1 MRRQQYL
8 RASSAQSLCVFCA
21 CRLTGEVP
29 FALQPTSSFATARR
43 HLSTTRPSNQSTS
56 SAPAPNQPPTD
67 AQSNGNR
74 PQNGFVIDP
83 NSSLTPSEQR
93 EKARLR
99 QLREAAEK
107 QQREAQ
113 EARAKHEADRRNA
126 ERENQRRIRGQW
138 NQQHSGHQAPGQ
150 QTRDGQRRINDRSQG
165 SQIGGR
171 GNVRDARQR
180 RTSTGSERN
189 GQRQGQ
195 GQRPQQGQGQPRRQ
209 EQQQQHSQR
218 PQKRAPNPFGSS
230 SDAKA
235 ERVSAPLFGG
245 DAAKAETDQV
255 ATESGWGSGAT
266 KRAPLQYVT
275 EAPPPPQDSQRSE
288 HPEQVGE
295 EASLEDRMGLKDDHE
310 EAAQDLSQNT
320 GGWGQS
326 APRGQQ
332 NEAQISNF
340 NDGDSANQP
349 PQHPALPQEHH
360 MLSPETQQSPEQ
372 YRPQSTHAEN
382 SYQTRL
388 LDTEDYAQTRTPAEG
403 EDLSA
408 NWQHLRRR
416 NANSQQTS
424 PAQQNDY
431 QASPQQRAHE
441 SDPDWVDRQFAAHL
455 EQRQQQQ
462 ATVFDR
468 SSAQRSPFD
477 STPSAAEPFRQ
488 PARAIK
494 KCGRCG
500 EVGHIAKECTGPN
513 KPRGKC
519 HLCGQQGH
527 YAKDCS
533 LNDRKNSRRGN
544 DVSDMQR
551 GSRSINIERL
561 REEYEPPAQ
570 SRGDPFANQKSSE
583 VASSATEQVD
593 PFSSRRPMKKRQD
606 EERSHPREKSSRAR
620 RGFADPEAD
629 DEGDALSDVRNRV
642 LRRPSRF
649 EADDEDEGLNDQRQL
664 RSRKFADEGRSKKA
678 SRGRRN
684 DRDEE
689 EDDDS
694 GAARE
699 EARARKAEKRERE
712 QARKEE
718 KQAQAA
724 DRKAKQLEDRHKL
737 NLPEFI
743 NVATL
748 AQTLGVRYEKFVR
761 RLERLGYDDI
771 FPGKVLNSEISG
783 LIAMEYDFEPIF
795 ESTAPDAEDRDL
807 KARPEVE
814 DKSFLPVRP
823 PVVTI
828 MGHVDHGKTTI
839 LDYMRKSSVAAG
851 EAGGITQH
859 IGAFSVPLAG
869 SGRTVTFL
877 DTPGHAA
884 FLAMRQRGA
893 NVTDIVILVVAGDDS
908 VKPQTLEAL
917 KHAKAAGV
925 PMIVAV
931 NKMDKEGADLQRVKQ
946 DLARHGVE
954 IEDFG
959 GETQV
964 VPVSGKTGLGMDEL
978 EENFVTLSEILDHRA
993 ETDGPV
999 EGWIL
1004 EATTKKAGRV
1014 ATVLV
1019 RRGTLRQGSIIVAG
1033 RTWARVR
1040 SLHNEGGQAVQEV
1053 GPGMPVEV
1061 DGWRDQPMAGD
1072 EVLQAPSEQKA
1083 TDVVEFREE
1092 KAERERTAQDMEAI
1106 NSARRSEQEKREK
1119 ERLAKQGE
1127 EQKEDVA
1134 ETDQDNA
1141 KAIQDLESS
1150 SSSDSG
1156 HISIPF
1162 IIKADVSGSAEA
1174 VAAYI
1179 LSVSSPLISPR
1190 ILRSAVGPI
1199 NPSDIELAA
1208 AAQGHL
1214 ISFNLPANEPM
1225 KAQANS
1231 RGVKVLENNIIY
1243 RVLDDVR
1250 GVLEENLPPVINHRV
1265 LGEAEISAAFEIG
1278 VGGRKKMKIA
1288 GCKVRNGTVGKG
1300 SRVRILRGS
1309 ERVYDGTITSLK
1321 NVKKDVQEMR
1331 KGTEC
1336 GMGFEEWEAFEVGDQ
1351 IQTYEEFS
1359 EKRRL

>member
-1 MRRQQYL
+1 MRRQQYF

-21 CRLTGEVP
+21 CRLTGDVP
-29 FALQPTSSFATARR
+29 FALQPAAPFASARR
-43 HLSTTRPSNQSTS
+43 HLSTSRPFNQSTS
-56 SAPAPNQPPTD
+56 SAAAPNQSPND
-67 AQSNGNR
+67 SQSNDNG
-74 PQNGFVIDP
+74 PQNGFVVDP

-99 QLREAAEK
+99 QLREATEK

-113 EARAKHEADRRNA
+113 ESRAKREADRRNA
-126 ERENQRRIRGQW
+126 GRESQSRIRGQW
-138 NQQHSGHQAPGQ
+138 NQQQSGHQSRGQ
-150 QTRDGQRRINDRSQG
+150 PQG
-165 SQIGGR
+165 SQTDGR

-180 RTSTGSERN
+180 RQNTVSERN
-189 GQRQGQ
+189 VQRQGQ
-195 GQRPQQGQGQPRRQ
+195 DGQRQQQGQGQPRRR
-209 EQQQQHSQR
+209 EQQQQQPQR
-218 PQKRAPNPFGSS
+218 PQRRARNPFGSS
-230 SDAKA
+230 SGAKA
-235 ERVSAPLFGG
+235 ERVSVPQFGG
-245 DAAKAETDQV
+245 GAAKAGNDEAATD
-255 ATESGWGSGAT
+255 SGWGAGIT
-266 KRAPLQYVT
+266 ERAPLEYGAG
-275 EAPPPPQDSQRSE
+275 APPPPQDSNNSDR
-288 HPEQVGE
+288 PEQVGE
-295 EASLEDRMGLKDDHE
+295 EATAEDGVGENHFSNE
-310 EAAQDLSQNT
+310 GAQNT
-320 GGWGQS
+320 PASSDSWGRS

-332 NEAQISNF
+332 NEAQILILN
-340 NDGDSANQP
+340 NTTDQI

-360 MLSPETQQSPEQ
+360 MLSPETQQFPEQ
-372 YRPQSTHAEN
+372 YRPQ
-382 SYQTRL
+382 QTQIGSPYETRM
-388 LDTEDYAQTRTPAEG
+388 LDTEDYSQTGTPAQG

-416 NANSQQTS
+416 NLDSQQATS
-424 PAQQNDY
+424 AQQQEY
-431 QASPQQRAHE
+431 QAQPPQQRAHE
-441 SDPDWVDRQFAAHL
+441 EDPNWVDRQFAAHL

-462 ATVFDR
+462 ASTYDR
-468 SSAQRSPFD
+468 SAQRSPFD
-477 STPSAAEPFRQ
+477 SPPSAAEPFRR
-488 PARAIK
+488 PSHATK

-500 EVGHIAKECTGPN
+500 EVGHIAKECTGPM
-513 KPRGKC
+513 KIKGKC
-519 HLCGQQGH
+519 HLCGQPGH
-527 YAKDCS
+527 FARDCS
-533 LNDRKNSRRGN
+533 LNERNSNTRRNGMN
-544 DVSDMQR
+544 DMQR
-551 GSRSINIERL
+551 GSRSVKL
-561 REEYEPPAQ
+561 DPHREENGSPAQ
-570 SRGDPFANQKSSE
+570 SRIDPFANERNSRI
-583 VASSATEQVD
+583 ASSAAGEAD
-593 PFSSRRPMKKRQD
+593 PFSSKRSAGKRQD

-620 RGFADPEAD
+620 RGFAEPEAD

-649 EADDEDEGLNDQRQL
+649 EAEEEDEGPNDQRQL
-664 RSRKFADEGRSKKA
+664 RSRKFVDEGRGKKA

-748 AQTLGVRYEKFVR
+748 AQTLGVRYEQFVR

-783 LIAMEYDFEPIF
+783 LIAMEYDFEPVF

-859 IGAFSVPLAG
+859 IGAFSVPLAE
-869 SGRTVTFL
+869 SGRKVTFL

-978 EENFVTLSEILDHRA
+978 EENVVTLSEILDHRA

-1019 RRGTLRQGSIIVAG
+1019 RRGTLRQGSTIVAG
-1033 RTWARVR
+1033 KTWARVR

-1127 EQKEDVA
+1127 EQKADGT

-1141 KAIQDLESS
+1141 KALQDLES

-1225 KAQANS
+1225 KAQAQS

-1250 GVLEENLPPVINHRV
+1250 GVLEENLPPVINQRV

-1288 GCKVRNGTVGKG
+1288 GC
-1300 SRVRILRGS
+1300 
-1309 ERVYDGTITSLK
+1309 TITSLK

>member
-21 CRLTGEVP
+21 CRLTGDVP
-29 FALQPTSSFATARR
+29 FALQPAAPFASARR
-43 HLSTTRPSNQSTS
+43 HLPTSRPLNQSTS
-56 SAPAPNQPPTD
+56 SAAAPNQSPND
-67 AQSNGNR
+67 SQSNDNR
-74 PQNGFVIDP
+74 QQNGFVVDP

-107 QQREAQ
+107 QQRDAQ
-113 EARAKHEADRRNA
+113 ESRAKREADRRNA
-126 ERENQRRIRGQW
+126 ERESQRRIRGQW
-138 NQQHSGHQAPGQ
+138 NQQQSGHQARGQ
-150 QTRDGQRRINDRSQG
+150 QTREDERPLNGRSQA
-165 SQIGGR
+165 SQTNGR

-180 RTSTGSERN
+180 RQNTGSERT

-195 GQRPQQGQGQPRRQ
+195 GGQRQQQTQGQPRRQ
-209 EQQQQHSQR
+209 GHQHQQSQR
-218 PQKRAPNPFGSS
+218 PQKRAQNPFGSS
-230 SDAKA
+230 SGAKA
-235 ERVSAPLFGG
+235 ERVSVPQFGG
-245 DAAKAETDQV
+245 
-255 ATESGWGSGAT
+255 GAT
-266 KRAPLQYVT
+266 KAESDEAATDAGWGAGIADRAPLQYGTQV
-275 EAPPPPQDSQRSE
+275 PPPPQDSNQSD

-295 EASLEDRMGLKDDHE
+295 EASAESGTGLSYASE
-310 EAAQDLSQNT
+310 EGAQDVSPSSDS
-320 GGWGQS
+320 WGQS

-332 NEAQISNF
+332 NEAQISNL
-340 NDGDSANQP
+340 NNTTDQT

-360 MLSPETQQSPEQ
+360 MLSPETQQTPEQ
-372 YRPQSTHAEN
+372 YRPQATHRE
-382 SYQTRL
+382 SPFETRL
-388 LDTEDYAQTRTPAEG
+388 LDTEHYAQTGTPAQG

-416 NANSQQTS
+416 DFNSQQKTQ
-424 PAQQNDY
+424 AQQQET
-431 QASPQQRAHE
+431 QAPPQQSVYE
-441 SDPDWVDRQFAAHL
+441 QDPNWVDRQFAAHL

-462 ATVFDR
+462 ASIYDR
-468 SSAQRSPFD
+468 SSAPRSPFD
-477 STPSAAEPFRQ
+477 SPSSTAEPFRQ
-488 PARAIK
+488 PSHATK

-500 EVGHIAKECTGPN
+500 EVDPH
-513 KPRGKC
+513 
-519 HLCGQQGH
+519 
-527 YAKDCS
+527 
-533 LNDRKNSRRGN
+533 
-544 DVSDMQR
+544 
-551 GSRSINIERL
+551 
-561 REEYEPPAQ
+561 REEKGSPAQ
-570 SRGDPFANQKSSE
+570 SRSDPFANEQNSQI
-583 VASSATEQVD
+583 ASSAAEEAD
-593 PFSSRRPMKKRQD
+593 PFSSKRSAGKRPD

-629 DEGDALSDVRNRV
+629 DEGDALSDVRSRV

-649 EADDEDEGLNDQRQL
+649 EAEGEDEGPIDQRQL
-664 RSRKFADEGRSKKA
+664 RSRKFVDEGRGKKA

-748 AQTLGVRYEKFVR
+748 AQTLGVRYEQFVR

-783 LIAMEYDFEPIF
+783 LIAMEYDFEPVF

-917 KHAKAAGV
+917 KHAKGAGV

-978 EENFVTLSEILDHRA
+978 EENVVTLSEILDHRA

-1033 RTWARVR
+1033 KTWARVR

-1127 EQKEDVA
+1127 ERKDDET

-1141 KAIQDLESS
+1141 KALQDLES

-1225 KAQANS
+1225 KAQAQS

-1250 GVLEENLPPVINHRV
+1250 GVLEENLPPVMNQRV

>member
-8 RASSAQSLCVFCA
+8 RS
-21 CRLTGEVP
+21 
-29 FALQPTSSFATARR
+29 
-43 HLSTTRPSNQSTS
+43 
-56 SAPAPNQPPTD
+56 
-67 AQSNGNR
+67 
-74 PQNGFVIDP
+74 NGFVIDP

-126 ERENQRRIRGQW
+126 ERENQRRTRGQW
-138 NQQHSGHQAPGQ
+138 NQQQAGHQARGQ
-150 QTRDGQRRINDRSQG
+150 QTRGGERRINDRSQG

-171 GNVRDARQR
+171 GHVRDARQR
-180 RTSTGSERN
+180 RQNTGSDGN

-209 EQQQQHSQR
+209 EHQQQQSQR

-235 ERVSAPLFGG
+235 ERVSAPPFGG
-245 DAAKAETDQV
+245 GAAKAETDQV
-255 ATESGWGSGAT
+255 ATESGWGIGVT
-266 KRAPLQYVT
+266 ERAPLQYGT
-275 EAPPPPQDSQRSE
+275 EASPPPQDSQKSE
-288 HPEQVGE
+288 DPEQVDE
-295 EASLEDRMGLKDDHE
+295 EAPSENVAGLQDDPKE
-310 EAAQDLSQNT
+310 GAQHPSQRP

-332 NEAQISNF
+332 NEARISNL
-340 NDGDSANQP
+340 NDTGDGADHT

-372 YRPQSTHAEN
+372 YRPQPTHRE
-382 SYQTRL
+382 SPYQTRL
-388 LDTEDYAQTRTPAEG
+388 LDTENDSQTRTAAEG

-416 NANSQQTS
+416 NSNSEQTT
-424 PAQQNDY
+424 PAQQNGY
-431 QASPQQRAHE
+431 QASPRQRAHE

-462 ATVFDR
+462 ASIFDR
-468 SSAQRSPFD
+468 PSVQRSPFD
-477 STPSAAEPFRQ
+477 SNPSAAERFRQ
-488 PARAIK
+488 PRRAIK

-500 EVGHIAKECTGPN
+500 EVGHIAKECTGP
-513 KPRGKC
+513 KKMMKC
-519 HLCGQQGH
+519 HLCGQEGH
-527 YAKDCS
+527 KAKDCS
-533 LNDRKNSRRGN
+533 LNERKNSRRGN

-561 REEYEPPAQ
+561 REEYEPP
-570 SRGDPFANQKSSE
+570 NQESSE
-583 VASSATEQVD
+583 VASFAAEEVD
-593 PFSSRRPMKKRQD
+593 PFSSQRPMRKRQD

-629 DEGDALSDVRNRV
+629 DEGDALSDVRSRV
-642 LRRPSRF
+642 LRRHSRF
-649 EADDEDEGLNDQRQL
+649 EAEDEDEGPSDQRQL
-664 RSRKFADEGRSKKA
+664 RSRKFADEGRGKKA

-807 KARPEVE
+807 KPRPEVE

-859 IGAFSVPLAG
+859 IGAFSVPLTG

-978 EENFVTLSEILDHRA
+978 EENVVTLSEILDHRA

-1127 EQKEDVA
+1127 EQKEDEA
-1134 ETDQDNA
+1134 EADQDNA
-1141 KAIQDLESS
+1141 KTLQDLENSS
-1150 SSSDSG
+1150 TPDSG

-1250 GVLEENLPPVINHRV
+1250 GVLEENLPPVINQRV

-1336 GMGFEEWEAFEVGDQ
+1336 GMGFDEWEAFEVGDQ

>member
-1 MRRQQYL
+1 MGRDRVKGSNKDKGSHAGKNNSNSRL
-8 RASSAQSLCVFCA
+8 SA
-21 CRLTGEVP
+21 
-29 FALQPTSSFATARR
+29 
-43 HLSTTRPSNQSTS
+43 H
-56 SAPAPNQPPTD
+56 
-67 AQSNGNR
+67 
-74 PQNGFVIDP
+74 
-83 NSSLTPSEQR
+83 
-93 EKARLR
+93 
-99 QLREAAEK
+99 
-107 QQREAQ
+107 
-113 EARAKHEADRRNA
+113 RNL
-126 ERENQRRIRGQW
+126 
-138 NQQHSGHQAPGQ
+138 
-150 QTRDGQRRINDRSQG
+150 
-165 SQIGGR
+165 GG
-171 GNVRDARQR
+171 G
-180 RTSTGSERN
+180 
-189 GQRQGQ
+189 
-195 GQRPQQGQGQPRRQ
+195 
-209 EQQQQHSQR
+209 
-218 PQKRAPNPFGSS
+218 
-230 SDAKA
+230 
-235 ERVSAPLFGG
+235 
-245 DAAKAETDQV
+245 AAKVETSQV
-255 ATESGWGSGAT
+255 ATESGWGSGVT
-266 KRAPLQYVT
+266 ERAPLQYAT
-275 EAPPPPQDSQRSE
+275 EAPLPPQDFNKPDR
-288 HPEQVGE
+288 PEQVGE
-295 EASLEDRMGLKDDHE
+295 EASVEGGTGLSY
-310 EAAQDLSQNT
+310 ASQE
-320 GGWGQS
+320 GLHDPFQKRDSWGQS

-332 NEAQISNF
+332 DEADITTSNDTGEIS
-340 NDGDSANQP
+340 DLQS

-360 MLSPETQQSPEQ
+360 MLSPEAQQSPEQ
-372 YRPQSTHAEN
+372 YRPQPTQKESPYE
-382 SYQTRL
+382 TRM
-388 LDTEDYAQTRTPAEG
+388 LDTEEYSHTGKAAQG

-416 NANSQQTS
+416 TLDSQQTS
-424 PAQQNDY
+424 QTQQQDH
-431 QASPQQRAHE
+431 QAPPPQQRAHE
-441 SDPDWVDRQFAAHL
+441 QDPNWVDRQFAAHL

-462 ATVFDR
+462 ASIYDR
-468 SSAQRSPFD
+468 SSAQRSPFN
-477 STPSAAEPFRQ
+477 SPSSAAEPFRQ
-488 PARAIK
+488 PSHATK

-500 EVGHIAKECTGPN
+500 EVGHIAKECTGPMRM
-513 KPRGKC
+513 KGKC
-519 HLCGQQGH
+519 RLCRQPGH
-527 YAKDCS
+527 YARDCS
-533 LNDRKNSRRGN
+533 LNEHANSRRGN
-544 DVSDMQR
+544 AINDMQR
-551 GSRSINIERL
+551 GSRSIKLEPHSEEDDSPAHL
-561 REEYEPPAQ
+561 R
-570 SRGDPFANQKSSE
+570 SDPFANEENSRI
-583 VASSATEQVD
+583 ASSAAEEVD
-593 PFSSRRPMKKRQD
+593 PFSSKKSGGKRQD

-620 RGFADPEAD
+620 RGFADPEAE
-629 DEGDALSDVRNRV
+629 DEGDALSDMRSRV

-649 EADDEDEGLNDQRQL
+649 EAEEEDEGPSDQRQL
-664 RSRKFADEGRSKKA
+664 RSRKFADEGRGKKA

-684 DRDEE
+684 DKDEE

-748 AQTLGVRYEKFVR
+748 AQTLGVRYEQFVR
-761 RLERLGYDDI
+761 RLERQGYDDI

-783 LIAMEYDFEPIF
+783 LIAMEYDFEPVF

-978 EENFVTLSEILDHRA
+978 EENVVTLSEILDHRA

-1033 RTWARVR
+1033 KTWARVR

-1106 NSARRSEQEKREK
+1106 NAARRSEQEKREK

-1127 EQKEDVA
+1127 EQKEDEA
-1134 ETDQDNA
+1134 ETNQDNA
-1141 KAIQDLESS
+1141 KALQDLES

-1190 ILRSAVGPI
+1190 ILRSAVGPV

-1225 KAQANS
+1225 KAQAQA

-1250 GVLEENLPPVINHRV
+1250 VVLEENLPPVINQRV

-1309 ERVYDGTITSLK
+1309 ERVYDGMITSLK

>member
-21 CRLTGEVP
+21 CRLTGDVP
-29 FALQPTSSFATARR
+29 FALQPAAPFASARR
-43 HLSTTRPSNQSTS
+43 HLSTSRPLNQSTS
-56 SAPAPNQPPTD
+56 SAAAPRQSPND
-67 AQSNGNR
+67 SQSNDNR
-74 PQNGFVIDP
+74 QQNGFVVDP

-107 QQREAQ
+107 QQRDAQ
-113 EARAKHEADRRNA
+113 ESRAKREADRRNA
-126 ERENQRRIRGQW
+126 ERESQRRIRGQW
-138 NQQHSGHQAPGQ
+138 NQQQSGHQARGQ
-150 QTRDGQRRINDRSQG
+150 QTREDERPLNGRSQA
-165 SQIGGR
+165 SQTNVR

-180 RTSTGSERN
+180 RQNTGSERTGQRRGQG
-189 GQRQGQ
+189 GQRQ
-195 GQRPQQGQGQPRRQ
+195 QQGQGQPRRR
-209 EQQQQHSQR
+209 EQQQQQPQR
-218 PQKRAPNPFGSS
+218 PQKRAQNPFGSS
-230 SDAKA
+230 SGAKA
-235 ERVSAPLFGG
+235 ERVSAPQFGG
-245 DAAKAETDQV
+245 SAAEVETDE
-255 ATESGWGSGAT
+255 AFTDSGWGAGIAE
-266 KRAPLQYVT
+266 RAPLQYGT
-275 EAPPPPQDSQRSE
+275 QAPPPPQDSNQSD

-295 EASLEDRMGLKDDHE
+295 EASAESETGLSYASQE
-310 EAAQDLSQNT
+310 GAQDISPSSDS
-320 GGWGQS
+320 WGHS

-332 NEAQISNF
+332 NEAQISNL
-340 NDGDSANQP
+340 NNTTDQT

-360 MLSPETQQSPEQ
+360 MLSPETQQPPEQ
-372 YRPQSTHAEN
+372 YRPQPTQRESPYE
-382 SYQTRL
+382 TRM
-388 LDTEDYAQTRTPAEG
+388 LDTEDYAQTGTPAQG

-408 NWQHLRRR
+408 NWHHLRRR
-416 NANSQQTS
+416 DFNSQQTTQ
-424 PAQQNDY
+424 AQQQET
-431 QASPQQRAHE
+431 QAPPQQSVHE
-441 SDPDWVDRQFAAHL
+441 QDPNWVDRQFAAHL

-462 ATVFDR
+462 ASIYDR
-468 SSAQRSPFD
+468 SSAPRSPFD
-477 STPSAAEPFRQ
+477 SPSSTAEPFRQ
-488 PARAIK
+488 PSHATK

-500 EVGHIAKECTGPN
+500 EVGHIAKECTGPM
-513 KPRGKC
+513 KMRGKC
-519 HLCGQQGH
+519 HLCGQPGH
-527 YAKDCS
+527 FARDCS
-533 LNDRKNSRRGN
+533 LNERNNSTRGN
-544 DVSDMQR
+544 GMSDMQR
-551 GSRSINIERL
+551 GSRSIKL
-561 REEYEPPAQ
+561 DPHREEKGSPAQ
-570 SRGDPFANQKSSE
+570 SRSDPFANEQNSQI
-583 VASSATEQVD
+583 ASSAAEEAD
-593 PFSSRRPMKKRQD
+593 PFSSKRSAGKRPD

-629 DEGDALSDVRNRV
+629 DEGDALSDVRSRV

-649 EADDEDEGLNDQRQL
+649 EAEEEDEGPIDQRQL
-664 RSRKFADEGRSKKA
+664 RSRKFVDEGRGKKA

-748 AQTLGVRYEKFVR
+748 AQTLGVRYEQFVR

-917 KHAKAAGV
+917 KHAKGAGV

-978 EENFVTLSEILDHRA
+978 EENVVTLSEILDHRA

-1033 RTWARVR
+1033 KTWARVR

-1127 EQKEDVA
+1127 EQKDDET

-1141 KAIQDLESS
+1141 KALQGLES

-1225 KAQANS
+1225 KAQAQS

-1250 GVLEENLPPVINHRV
+1250 GVLEENLPPVMNQRV

>member
-1 MRRQQYL
+1 
-8 RASSAQSLCVFCA
+8 
-21 CRLTGEVP
+21 
-29 FALQPTSSFATARR
+29 
-43 HLSTTRPSNQSTS
+43 
-56 SAPAPNQPPTD
+56 
-67 AQSNGNR
+67 
-74 PQNGFVIDP
+74 
-83 NSSLTPSEQR
+83 
-93 EKARLR
+93 
-99 QLREAAEK
+99 
-107 QQREAQ
+107 
-113 EARAKHEADRRNA
+113 
-126 ERENQRRIRGQW
+126 
-138 NQQHSGHQAPGQ
+138 
-150 QTRDGQRRINDRSQG
+150 
-165 SQIGGR
+165 
-171 GNVRDARQR
+171 
-180 RTSTGSERN
+180 
-189 GQRQGQ
+189 
-195 GQRPQQGQGQPRRQ
+195 
-209 EQQQQHSQR
+209 
-218 PQKRAPNPFGSS
+218 
-230 SDAKA
+230 
-235 ERVSAPLFGG
+235 
-245 DAAKAETDQV
+245 
-255 ATESGWGSGAT
+255 
-266 KRAPLQYVT
+266 
-275 EAPPPPQDSQRSE
+275 
-288 HPEQVGE
+288 
-295 EASLEDRMGLKDDHE
+295 
-310 EAAQDLSQNT
+310 
-320 GGWGQS
+320 
-326 APRGQQ
+326 
-332 NEAQISNF
+332 
-340 NDGDSANQP
+340 
-349 PQHPALPQEHH
+349 
-360 MLSPETQQSPEQ
+360 MLSPETQQFPEQ
-372 YRPQSTHAEN
+372 YRPQ
-382 SYQTRL
+382 QTQIESPYETRM
-388 LDTEDYAQTRTPAEG
+388 LDTEDYSQTGTPAQG

-416 NANSQQTS
+416 NLDSQQATS
-424 PAQQNDY
+424 AQQQEY
-431 QASPQQRAHE
+431 QAQPPQQRAHE
-441 SDPDWVDRQFAAHL
+441 EDPNWVDRQFAAHL

-462 ATVFDR
+462 ASIYDR
-468 SSAQRSPFD
+468 SAQRSPFD
-477 STPSAAEPFRQ
+477 SP
-488 PARAIK
+488 
-494 KCGRCG
+494 
-500 EVGHIAKECTGPN
+500 PN
-513 KPRGKC
+513 P
-519 HLCGQQGH
+519 H
-527 YAKDCS
+527 
-533 LNDRKNSRRGN
+533 
-544 DVSDMQR
+544 
-551 GSRSINIERL
+551 
-561 REEYEPPAQ
+561 REENGSPAQ
-570 SRGDPFANQKSSE
+570 SRSDLFANERNSRI
-583 VASSATEQVD
+583 ASSAAGEAD
-593 PFSSRRPMKKRQD
+593 PFSSKRSAGKRQD

-649 EADDEDEGLNDQRQL
+649 EAEEEDEGPNDQRQL
-664 RSRKFADEGRSKKA
+664 RSRKFVDEGRGKKA

-748 AQTLGVRYEKFVR
+748 AQTLGVRYEQFVR

-783 LIAMEYDFEPIF
+783 LIAMEYDFEPVF

-978 EENFVTLSEILDHRA
+978 EENVVTLSEILDHRA

-1019 RRGTLRQGSIIVAG
+1019 RRGTLRQGSTIVAG
-1033 RTWARVR
+1033 KTWARVR

-1119 ERLAKQGE
+1119 ERLAKQVE
-1127 EQKEDVA
+1127 EQKADGT

-1141 KAIQDLESS
+1141 KALQDLES

-1225 KAQANS
+1225 KAQAQS

-1250 GVLEENLPPVINHRV
+1250 GVLEENLPPVINQRV

-1309 ERVYDGTITSLK
+1309 ERVYDGKNPSPFSSSLNVLRCSKSGGNLLILLSSGTITSLK

>member
-21 CRLTGEVP
+21 CRLTGDVP
-29 FALQPTSSFATARR
+29 FALQPTASFATARR
-43 HLSTTRPSNQSTS
+43 HLSTTRPSNRST
-56 SAPAPNQPPTD
+56 APASAPNQPPND
-67 AQSNGNR
+67 SQSNGNR

-99 QLREAAEK
+99 QLRETAER

-138 NQQHSGHQAPGQ
+138 NQQQSGQ
-150 QTRDGQRRINDRSQG
+150 QARGQLTRDGERRINDRTQG

-171 GNVRDARQR
+171 GNVRDARQKR
-180 RTSTGSERN
+180 QSTEPERN
-189 GQRQGQ
+189 GQRQRQ
-195 GQRPQQGQGQPRRQ
+195 GQRPQQRDGQPRRQ
-209 EQQQQHSQR
+209 EQQQSQR
-218 PQKRAPNPFGSS
+218 PQKRALNPFGSS

-235 ERVSAPLFGG
+235 DRVSAPLFGG
-245 DAAKAETDQV
+245 GAAKAEPDE
-255 ATESGWGSGAT
+255 AASESGWGTGVT
-266 KRAPLQYVT
+266 ERAPLQYGT
-275 EAPPPPQDSQRSE
+275 GAPPPPQDSHKSDR
-288 HPEQVGE
+288 PEQDGE
-295 EASLEDRMGLKDDHE
+295 EAFMEDRAGSSDVFK
-310 EAAQDLSQNT
+310 AAIQDTSQSSDS
-320 GGWGQS
+320 WGQS
-326 APRGQQ
+326 APPGQQ
-332 NEAQISNF
+332 YEAQMSNS
-340 NDGDSANQP
+340 NDTGDTVDP
-349 PQHPALPQEHH
+349 VPQHPALPQEHH
-360 MLSPETQQSPEQ
+360 MLSPEKQQSPEQ
-372 YRPQSTHAEN
+372 YRPQPAHGESP
-382 SYQTRL
+382 YQTRL
-388 LDTEDYAQTRTPAEG
+388 LDTEDYSQARTLAEG

-416 NANSQQTS
+416 ISNSQQTT
-424 PAQQNDY
+424 PPQQNGY
-431 QASPQQRAHE
+431 QSPPQQRAHE

-462 ATVFDR
+462 ASIYDR

-477 STPSAAEPFRQ
+477 SPSGAAEPFRQ
-488 PARAIK
+488 PPHATK

-513 KPRGKC
+513 KMKRKC
-519 HLCGQQGH
+519 HLCGQPGH
-527 YAKDCS
+527 YARDCS
-533 LNDRKNSRRGN
+533 LNERNNRRRGN

-551 GSRSINIERL
+551 GSRSIRL
-561 REEYEPPAQ
+561 EPQREENGSPEQPPK
-570 SRGDPFANQKSSE
+570 DPFAKQQSGD
-583 VASSATEQVD
+583 VASSAAEEVD
-593 PFSSRRPMKKRQD
+593 PFSSQRSTRKRQD

-649 EADDEDEGLNDQRQL
+649 EAEDEDEGPNDQRQL
-664 RSRKFADEGRSKKA
+664 RSRKFADEGRGKKA

-737 NLPEFI
+737 NLPEFV

-761 RLERLGYDDI
+761 RLESLGYDDI

-783 LIAMEYDFEPIF
+783 LIAMEYDFEPVF
-795 ESTAPDAEDRDL
+795 ESTAPDAEERDL

-964 VPVSGKTGLGMDEL
+964 VPVSGKTGLGMEEL
-978 EENFVTLSEILDHRA
+978 EENVVTLSEILDHRA

-1119 ERLAKQGE
+1119 VRLAKQGE
-1127 EQKEDVA
+1127 EQKEEEA

-1141 KAIQDLESS
+1141 KALQDLES

-1208 AAQGHL
+1208 AAEGHL

-1250 GVLEENLPPVINHRV
+1250 GVLEENLPPVINQRV